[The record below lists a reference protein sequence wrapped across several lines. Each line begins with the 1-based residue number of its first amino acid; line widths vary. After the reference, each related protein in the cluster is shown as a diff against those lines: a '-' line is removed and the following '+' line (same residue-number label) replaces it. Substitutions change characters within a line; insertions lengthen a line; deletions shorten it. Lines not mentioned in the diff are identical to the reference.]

1 MFRILYHAYL
11 HHSKWY
17 YLHSCSVKFL
27 EEFLQTLPNQD
38 QIDGP
43 MVSMD
48 IGSNRITKVV
58 HWNDSNLIN
67 FAVYEKDDIS
77 GAIHKTQKEIFLTLE
92 RYKVLCQFSDLID
105 NAVVKLENLK
115 PIKFRHHLGGHFYV
129 SVTQNIFCVDVRKFY
144 FDQKSRMVKPTKQGI
159 AFKLKEWKNF
169 VQSMVEINMSLP
181 LDNVLTCIEKP
192 DHANVMAAMECTECH
207 PNGVLEI

>member
-1 MFRILYHAYL
+1 MFRILYQAYL
-11 HHSKWY
+11 HFSKMY
-17 YLHSCSVKFL
+17 YLYSCSVKFL

-115 PIKFRHHLGGHFYV
+115 PVKFRHHLGGHFYV

-144 FDQKSRMVKPTKQGI
+144 FDQKRRMVKPTKQGI

-169 VQSMVEINMSLP
+169 VQSMAEINMSLP
-181 LDNVLTCIEKP
+181 LDNVLTCIENP